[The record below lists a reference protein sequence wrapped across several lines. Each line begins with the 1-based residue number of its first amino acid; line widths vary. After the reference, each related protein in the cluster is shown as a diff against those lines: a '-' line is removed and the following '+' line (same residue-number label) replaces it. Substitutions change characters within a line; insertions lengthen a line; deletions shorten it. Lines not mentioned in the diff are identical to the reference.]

1 MNIIDIAIA
10 KQLAGGGGGS
20 GTDSYND
27 LSNLPKIND
36 VTLSGNK
43 SSSALGLQSEITSD
57 SKLASDLVD
66 DTNQDNKFV
75 TSAEK
80 TTWNGKQNAIDAD
93 HKINADYVDDST
105 STNKFVTASDKETW
119 NAKQNAIDN
128 SHKLSSDLVD
138 DANHTNKFVTS
149 TEKQTWNAKQNAI
162 DADHKLSSSLVSFSE
177 AEAAAIASGIDSSK
191 VGQISTNQ
199 TNILYGLQTGVKN
212 LLTIKSTYTI
222 NGLTSV
228 QQSDGYTVKITG
240 TPTGGK
246 SIQWS
251 EVIKITESGT
261 YKVKLTLSGTM
272 ASCYL
277 YDITTQTLVHEY
289 YSSNT
294 YEETLTANHEYAMYT
309 YSQSAI
315 DATISAMLCTA
326 AAYAQSTDFQ
336 PPALPNY
343 DLTRL
348 ESEDR
353 ASLAEVVD
361 SGAKNLFSDN
371 NVGEL
376 INTTWNASTGTAT
389 QSNTDSQPN
398 LRLKLQCRNG
408 SSGSFTELFNNQ
420 IITSNGVVSFEF
432 TCPTAATQLRFGHNG
447 SQADATMVLTGFNLQ
462 ANTKYYIQCNVINCV
477 QASGAYS
484 WNKIMVCTKAAFGV
498 SSKFVP
504 YRPNYD
510 LVCQRSGAITKRNV
524 TGTDWTL
531 TDVSLTGSSGFVYFL
546 SAGVDASGNYPTGI
560 LISTSNNSSD
570 FMDASKLVCKNDDTR
585 TTRMFSC
592 SAIDMPYQSTTYY
605 VWSKSTVSATNA
617 VSLMWH
623 KEPR

>member
-199 TNILYGLQTGVKN
+199 TNILYGLNTGVKN
-212 LLTIKSTYTI
+212 ILSLSGVQTI
-222 NGLTSV
+222 NGITYTP
-228 QQSDGYTVKITG
+228 QEDGTVKATG
-240 TPTGGK
+240 TATANAAYYLNDSNKYIPNVYGGYK
-246 SIQWS
+246 FHALSNGTDNIYALVQYSNDGSQWAAENAQKTS
-251 EVIKITESGT
+251 EIT
-261 YKVKLTLSGTM
+261 V
-272 ASCYL
+272 
-277 YDITTQTLVHEY
+277 
-289 YSSNT
+289 SSNYPYVNFVLMVKNGT
-294 YEETLTANHEYAMYT
+294 TPNQTFAP
-309 YSQSAI
+309 
-315 DATISAMLCTA
+315 MLCTPEA
-326 AAYAQSTDFQ
+326 WAQSHDFQ
-336 PPALPNY
+336 PYALPNY
-343 DLTRL
+343 DLTYL
-348 ESEDR
+348 QAEDR
-353 ASLAEVVD
+353 AALAEEID
-361 SGAKNLFSDN
+361 AGAKNKAPTASIVKTVTTPSFTPIIPCSFPAGTYHVKFNYTMGNMGTFCLKKSD
-371 NVGEL
+371 
-376 INTTWNASTGTAT
+376 ASTTLLNLPTLIPTGTGTYEADFT
-389 QSNTDSQPN
+389 INEACGGYNIYGENTANLSN
-398 LRLKLQCRNG
+398 
-408 SSGSFTELFNNQ
+408 
-420 IITSNGVVSFEF
+420 
-432 TCPTAATQLRFGHNG
+432 
-447 SQADATMVLTGFNLQ
+447 
-462 ANTKYYIQCNVINCV
+462 
-477 QASGAYS
+477 
-484 WNKIMVCTKAAFGV
+484 IMICTKAAFGM
-498 SSKFVP
+498 SQKFVP
-504 YRPNYD
+504 YRPPYD
-510 LVCQRSGAITKRNV
+510 QMIPHVYSATTDLNNLLT
-524 TGTDWTL
+524 TG
-531 TDVSLTGSSGFVYFL
+531 VYR
-546 SAGVDASGNYPTGI
+546 
-560 LISTSNNSSD
+560 TSNLTSTQHAPENGYFTLIVMQIDTSTIQLAYRTNKPEIFYQRHYISNTWSSWYR
-570 FMDASKLVCKNDDTR
+570 FT
-585 TTRMFSC
+585 
-592 SAIDMPYQSTTYY
+592 
-605 VWSKSTVSATNA
+605 
-617 VSLMWH
+617 
-623 KEPR
+623 